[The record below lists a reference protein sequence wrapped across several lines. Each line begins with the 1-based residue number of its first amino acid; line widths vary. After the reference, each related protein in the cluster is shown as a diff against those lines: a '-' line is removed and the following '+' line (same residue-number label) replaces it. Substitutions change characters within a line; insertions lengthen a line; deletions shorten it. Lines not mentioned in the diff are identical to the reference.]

1 MKKKKQQIEDQ
12 NRPNYYHGQLLL
24 EKDFLAEQGYHI
36 NARRQHN
43 LKLHGSGVV
52 SGLKVVL
59 LNETSI
65 AVQPGI
71 AIDESG
77 QEIFLNSAEDFYLS
91 EEFGANDLV
100 YVSLAYQDGAKEG
113 AASNT
118 NSIKVYAVITI
129 AKVKEDNAGV
139 LLATVRLDGQGK
151 IGADSIDY
159 SSTKYAGKV
168 LVPGSVGVK
177 ELAPDLNKGWIRT
190 ACNLTG
196 LVDKNGIPLPSFRV
210 GPTEAVSHRTETSEG
225 KKDLGAAGAL
235 HITIPPS
242 VKKIIRFRIAGSIN
256 EDKITFSLLIGG
268 WDPKKMEHVNRV
280 LIEETTFSGAP
291 FLKNSDVVGDTDI
304 DPEYSTLSLSLSCT
318 KRAAISLIAVEV
330 GY

>member
-1 MKKKKQQIEDQ
+1 MKKKKQQIKDQ
-12 NRPNYYHGQLLL
+12 NRPNYYHAQLLV

-36 NARRQHN
+36 NARRRHN

-91 EEFGANDLV
+91 DEFGANDLV
-100 YVSLAYQDGAKEG
+100 YVSLTYQDDAKEV

-129 AKVKEDNAGV
+129 AKAKEDNGV

-159 SSTKYAGKV
+159 SSTTYAGKV
-168 LVPGSVGVK
+168 LIPDSVGVK
-177 ELAPDLNKGWIRT
+177 ELASELKTGWIRT
-190 ACNLTG
+190 SCNLTG
-196 LVDKNGIPLPSFRV
+196 LVDKDGIPLPSFLI

-242 VKKIIRFRIAGSIN
+242 VKKIMRFRIAGSKN

-268 WDPKKMEHVNRV
+268 WDPKKMEHVDRA
-280 LIEETTFSGAP
+280 LLKEETISGAP
-291 FLKNSDVVGDTDI
+291 FLKEYVVDETDI

>member
-1 MKKKKQQIEDQ
+1 MKKKQQIEDQ
-12 NRPNYYHGQLLL
+12 IRPNYFHAQLLV

-36 NARRQHN
+36 NARRRHN

-52 SGLKVVL
+52 SGLKVVH

-77 QEIFLNSAEDFYLS
+77 QEIILNRAEDFYLS

-100 YVSLAYQDGAKEG
+100 YVSLTYQDGAKEG
-113 AASNT
+113 VALNT
-118 NSIKVYAVITI
+118 NSIKVYTVINV
-129 AKVKEDNAGV
+129 AKIREDSAGV
-139 LLATVRLDGQGK
+139 LLASVRIDGQGK

-159 SSTKYAGKV
+159 SSTPYAGKG

-177 ELAPDLNKGWIRT
+177 ELGMDLKTGWIRT
-190 ACNLTG
+190 PCNLTS
-196 LVDKNGIPLPSFRV
+196 LVDKEGNPLPSFRV
-210 GPTEAVSHRTETSEG
+210 GPTEAISHRTETPEG
-225 KKDLGAAGAL
+225 KKDLGAAGAM

-242 VKKIIRFRIAGSIN
+242 VKKIIRFRIAGSVN

-268 WDPKKMEHVNRV
+268 WDPKKMEHVDRV
-280 LIEETTFSGAP
+280 LKEDTFSGAP
-291 FLKNSDVVGDTDI
+291 FLKNYDIDDTDI
-304 DPEYSTLSLSLSCT
+304 DSEYSTLALLLSCT
-318 KRAAISLIAVEV
+318 KKSAISLIAVEV

>member
-1 MKKKKQQIEDQ
+1 MKKKQQIEDQ
-12 NRPNYYHGQLLL
+12 NRPNYYHAQLLL

-36 NARRQHN
+36 NARRRHN

-65 AVQPGI
+65 TVQPGI

-77 QEIFLNSAEDFYLS
+77 QEIFLNRAEDFYLS
-91 EEFGANDLV
+91 EEFGANDIV
-100 YVSLAYQDGAKEG
+100 HVSLAYQDGAKEG

-118 NSIKVYAVITI
+118 NSIKVYAVVTV
-129 AKVKEDNAGV
+129 AKVKEDSAGV

-151 IGADSIDY
+151 IGPDSIDY
-159 SSTKYAGKV
+159 SYTPYAGKG
-168 LVPGSVGVK
+168 LVSGSVGVK
-177 ELAPDLNKGWIRT
+177 ELAPDLKTGWIRT
-190 ACNLTG
+190 PCNFTS
-196 LVDKNGIPLPSFRV
+196 LVDKDGNPLPSFRV
-210 GPTEAVSHRTETSEG
+210 GPTEAISHRTETPEG
-225 KKDLGAAGAL
+225 KKDLGAVGAM

-242 VKKIIRFRIAGSIN
+242 VKKIIRLRIAGSVN

-268 WDPKKMEHVNRV
+268 WDPEKMERVYRV
-280 LIEETTFSGAP
+280 LIEDTFSGAP
-291 FLKNSDVVGDTDI
+291 FLKNYDIANADI
-304 DPEYSTLSLSLSCT
+304 DAEYSTLSLSLSCT
-318 KRAAISLIAVEV
+318 KKSAISLIAVEV

>member
-1 MKKKKQQIEDQ
+1 MKKKQKIE
-12 NRPNYYHGQLLL
+12 NRPNYYNGQLLL
-24 EKDFLAEQGYHI
+24 EGDFLAEQRYHI

-43 LKLHGSGVV
+43 LKLYGSGVV

-59 LNETSI
+59 KNETSVT
-65 AVQPGI
+65 VQPGI

-77 QEIFLNSAEDFYLS
+77 QEIFLNSAEDFDLS
-91 EEFGANDLV
+91 EEIGANDTV
-100 YVSLAYQDGAKEG
+100 NVSLMYQDEAKEG
-113 AASNT
+113 DASKI
-118 NSIKVYAVITI
+118 NSIKVYTVITA
-129 AKVKEDNAGV
+129 AKVNEGNAGV
-139 LLATVRLDGQGK
+139 LLAIVRLDGNGK
-151 IGADSIDY
+151 IGTESFDY

-177 ELAPDLNKGWIRT
+177 ELAPELKTGWIRT
-190 ACNLTG
+190 PCKLTG
-196 LVDKNGIPLPSFRV
+196 LVDKDGIPLPSFLI

-225 KKDLGAAGAL
+225 KKDLGAAGAM

-242 VKKIIRFRIAGSIN
+242 VKKIIRFRIAGSKN

-268 WDPKKMEHVNRV
+268 WDPKKMEHVDRP
-280 LIEETTFSGAP
+280 LLKEETISGAP
-291 FLKNSDVVGDTDI
+291 FLKEYVVGDTDI

>member
-1 MKKKKQQIEDQ
+1 MKKKQQIEDQ
-12 NRPNYYHGQLLL
+12 IRPNYFHTQLLV

-36 NARRQHN
+36 NARRRHN
-43 LKLHGSGVV
+43 LSLHGSGVV
-52 SGLKVVL
+52 SGLKVVF

-65 AVQPGI
+65 AVQPGM

-77 QEIFLNSAEDFYLS
+77 QEIILNRAEDFYLS

-100 YVSLAYQDGAKEG
+100 YVSLTYQDGAKEG
-113 AASNT
+113 VALNT
-118 NSIKVYAVITI
+118 NSIKVYTVINI

-139 LLATVRLDGQGK
+139 LLATVRLDAQGK

-159 SSTKYAGKV
+159 SSTIYAGKV
-168 LVPGSVGVK
+168 LVPGSVGIK
-177 ELAPDLNKGWIRT
+177 ELAPELKTGWIRT
-190 ACNLTG
+190 PCNLSA
-196 LVDKNGIPLPSFRV
+196 LVDKDGIPLPTFRV
-210 GPTEAVSHRTETSEG
+210 GPTEAISHRTETSEG
-225 KKDLGAAGAL
+225 KKEDLGAGGAM

-242 VKKIIRFRIAGSIN
+242 VKKIIRFRIAGSKN

-268 WDPKKMEHVNRV
+268 WDPKKMEHVHRV
-280 LIEETTFSGAP
+280 LIEDTFLGAP
-291 FLKNSDVVGDTDI
+291 FLKNYDIGDTDI